1 LTRGSGE
8 VSAKSCDAKRE
19 RAPNVSG
26 VSRVG
31 DHPMN
36 FEVAKPDRHL
46 VVAFKNLPCFARL
59 RCAMKM
65 IVDGG
70 T

>member
-1 LTRGSGE
+1 
-8 VSAKSCDAKRE
+8 
-19 RAPNVSG
+19 
-26 VSRVG
+26 
-31 DHPMN
+31 MN

>member
-1 LTRGSGE
+1 
-8 VSAKSCDAKRE
+8 
-19 RAPNVSG
+19 
-26 VSRVG
+26 
-31 DHPMN
+31 MN

-46 VVAFKNLPCFARL
+46 TRAFKNWSRFARL
-59 RCAMKM
+59 RRAVQM